1 VLWIFRAVKFLNFL
15 FSTPNVTTRRD
26 TKSRALSQSG
36 SRNGESFCSLPP
48 SSLPVYIK
56 IIPHAKSL
64 SGDTFFIANCV
75 NLIEARSAKY
85 RTNCTK
91 FTIARFIS
99 HRFTIKFSPDTFPNN
114 TFKWELSQTF
124 NAEVYFEIRV
134 IYLKQWKIY

>member
-1 VLWIFRAVKFLNFL
+1 MWPRGEIQRVGRWVKAEAGMARASVLF
-15 FSTPNVTTRRD
+15 
-26 TKSRALSQSG
+26 
-36 SRNGESFCSLPP
+36 LPP
-48 SSLPVYIK
+48 PPRSANIK
-56 IIPHAKSL
+56 IIPYAKSL

-85 RTNCTK
+85 RTNCAK

-134 IYLKQWKIY
+134 IYLKQWKILTLVIWK